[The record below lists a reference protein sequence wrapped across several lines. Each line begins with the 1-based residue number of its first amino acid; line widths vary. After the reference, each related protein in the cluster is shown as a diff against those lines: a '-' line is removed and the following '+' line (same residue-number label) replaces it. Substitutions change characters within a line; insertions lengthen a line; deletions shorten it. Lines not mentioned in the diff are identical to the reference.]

1 MTIIAQIF
9 AWCEAVGTQTVR
21 RKTVYLCGGD
31 ATGKPP
37 VKRLDTAICWET
49 AAWIAQHGRSTPAAS
64 PPQRYNT
71 LDLAHK
77 VGVPKGAAAPFGI
90 LQ

>member
-1 MTIIAQIF
+1 MVRSHWNANG
-9 AWCEAVGTQTVR
+9 EAENGIPLR
-21 RKTVYLCGGD
+21 RRC
-31 ATGKPP
+31 TGKLPA
-37 VKRLDTAICWET
+37 KRLDTAICWET

>member
-1 MTIIAQIF
+1 MVRSHWNANG
-9 AWCEAVGTQTVR
+9 EAENGIPLR
-21 RKTVYLCGGD
+21 RGC
-31 ATGKPP
+31 TGKLPA
-37 VKRLDTAICWET
+37 KRLDTAICWGT

-71 LDLAHK
+71 LDLANK